1 MILET
6 LSLRLKRVWCHF
18 LYLQQYAET
27 HGIVAPSTAPCSPA
41 PGRRLLIIRND
52 VQAAPGGIF
61 LSFDGIL
68 SSTSSSTTQPTAY
81 ERHSSLDKLTLAT
94 APQLS
99 LTREDAN
106 KLSQSGKKRW
116 GLFKNIM
123 PFAGSPEDR
132 SKSKPTA
139 STTKPSCGNAPV
151 AGQQPSTGKL
161 VSTTPPFR
169 PHSFKFSLEWSDREN
184 NPAGKERRL
193 YPPRLPLPA
202 QTYLQSVRAE
212 TRANK
217 PIEPEGLATGS
228 SKYAGR
234 ALAEWAILIIECQ
247 TFFDRRKNE
256 GVPGNEQVET
266 PTLGVETFRR

>member
-1 MILET
+1 M
-6 LSLRLKRVWCHF
+6 
-18 LYLQQYAET
+18 
-27 HGIVAPSTAPCSPA
+27 APSTAPCSPA

-81 ERHSSLDKLTLAT
+81 ERHSSLDKLTQTT
-94 APQLS
+94 ASQLS
-99 LTREDAN
+99 LAREEPN
-106 KLSQSGKKRW
+106 KSTQSGKRRW
-116 GLFKNIM
+116 GLFKNII
-123 PFAGSPEDR
+123 PFTGSPEDR
-132 SKSKPTA
+132 NKSKPTP
-139 STTKPSCGNAPV
+139 STPKSSCGNESILRHELQTSKPAP
-151 AGQQPSTGKL
+151 AS
-161 VSTTPPFR
+161 PPFR

-202 QTYLQSVRAE
+202 QTYLQSMRVE
-212 TRANK
+212 KPTYEPTR
-217 PIEPEGLATGS
+217 PEGHAFES

-234 ALAEWAILIIECQ
+234 ALSEWAILVIECQ
-247 TFFDRRKNE
+247 TFFDRRRNE

-266 PTLGVETFRR
+266 PTLGVESFRR